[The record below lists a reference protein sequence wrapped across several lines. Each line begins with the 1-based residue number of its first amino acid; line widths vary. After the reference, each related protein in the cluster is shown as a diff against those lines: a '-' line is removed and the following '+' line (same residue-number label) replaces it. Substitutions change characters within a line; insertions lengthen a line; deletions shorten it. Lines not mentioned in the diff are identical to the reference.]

1 MPHLAAKLPP
11 LRSLVAFEAAA
22 RLSSLTAAAAELKI
36 TREAVSRH
44 IRALEAH
51 FGVKL
56 FYRVHRAVTLT
67 AAGGK
72 FHGIVRQS
80 LADIAAGAG
89 AIRGR
94 SRPAGIT
101 VATTIALASFWL
113 TPRLATFRERHANV
127 EIHVK
132 ISDASL
138 DMLADGIDI
147 ALRYGDGKWKGLRA
161 IRLFGVNSF
170 PVCTPDYLRHALP
183 LQKPADL
190 LRHTLI
196 NLDGSAHVAEDWRW
210 WLAGVGVK
218 APRSLRT
225 LGFDSYANVIQAAL
239 DGQGVAL
246 GFSGLATDLIAGG
259 RLVRPI
265 DAELS
270 RGLSVYLV
278 TPRRS
283 RAPRAAQSFIRWI
296 ISEASKSK
304 RD

>member
-1 MPHLAAKLPP
+1 MAHLAAKLPP

-22 RLSSLTAAAAELKI
+22 RLSSLTTAAAELKI

-51 FGVKL
+51 LGIKL

-67 AAGGK
+67 AAGAK
-72 FHGIVRQS
+72 FQRIVQQS
-80 LADIAAGAG
+80 LEDIAAGAG

-113 TPRLATFRERHANV
+113 TPRLASFRERHANV

-161 IRLFGVNSF
+161 IRLFGVKSF
-170 PVCTPDYLRHALP
+170 PVCTPDYLRRAPP
-183 LQKPADL
+183 LQ
-190 LRHTLI
+190 
-196 NLDGSAHVAEDWRW
+196 
-210 WLAGVGVK
+210 
-218 APRSLRT
+218 
-225 LGFDSYANVIQAAL
+225 
-239 DGQGVAL
+239 
-246 GFSGLATDLIAGG
+246 
-259 RLVRPI
+259 
-265 DAELS
+265 
-270 RGLSVYLV
+270 
-278 TPRRS
+278 
-283 RAPRAAQSFIRWI
+283 
-296 ISEASKSK
+296 
-304 RD
+304 